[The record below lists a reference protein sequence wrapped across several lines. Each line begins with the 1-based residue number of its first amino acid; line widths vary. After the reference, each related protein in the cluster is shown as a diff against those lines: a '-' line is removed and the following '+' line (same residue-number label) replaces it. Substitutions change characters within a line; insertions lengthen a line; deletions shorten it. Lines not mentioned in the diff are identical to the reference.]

1 MWNMYLDEVK
11 EEDNRITGAWKED
24 ANSIVVFVSL
34 TTDPCVRLDDKL
46 QDWSLLRN
54 CWRIRH

>member
-1 MWNMYLDEVK
+1 MYLDEVK

-34 TTDPCVRLDDKL
+34 TTDPCVRLDHKL